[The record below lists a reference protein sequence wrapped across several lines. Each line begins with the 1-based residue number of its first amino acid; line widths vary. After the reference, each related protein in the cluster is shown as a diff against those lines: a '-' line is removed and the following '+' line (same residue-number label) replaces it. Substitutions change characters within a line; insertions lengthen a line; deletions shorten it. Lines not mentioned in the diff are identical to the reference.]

1 MELHKIIS
9 ENYSFKS
16 IIEIKKTK
24 NGSGNTYFIETKQEK
39 YVVKINERIDFVNI
53 YDKVQSILNQ
63 MDLLQSRIIKTN
75 EGMLMT
81 SEEIVL
87 YEFIDGNNYNT
98 LSKNQFENAIK
109 YIKKYN
115 EALKLVPFKN
125 EEIALKNHWDRA
137 RSVEFIIDEFPKYLH
152 ELEINY
158 EYKENI
164 YNAISILSKNKGKMS
179 DSNKQLIHSDLGAD
193 NFIFKNYEMISIID
207 FTPEYNHELYSL
219 CQFIYWNYLWDNSN
233 INKDEINNCF
243 NIYNFDGNIDIEI
256 DFFYLLLI
264 NAVLYRIVGPLMD
277 MFNKNIKDYSRLK
290 KRFVILSE
298 LLGSLT

>member
-24 NGSGNTYFIETKQEK
+24 NVSGNTYFIETKQEK

-63 MDLLQSRIIKTN
+63 MNLLQSRIIKTN

-109 YIKKYN
+109 YISKYN

-164 YNAISILSKNKGKMS
+164 YNAISILYKNKGKMS
-179 DSNKQLIHSDLGAD
+179 NSNKQLIHSDLGAD

-219 CQFIYWNYLWDNSN
+219 CQFIYCNYLWDNSN